1 MSTTQATAG
10 GVKPPVTAILFTCM
24 FLTGVSFAATA
35 PYRSVL
41 AVDTL
46 GMSNSLFA
54 ILVTISA
61 IGTALASLVLG
72 NLSDKL
78 GDRRLTV
85 IFCAVSGAV
94 AYGAIYLF
102 PNIVAFSIAFCLILP
117 FGGALFSQSFTFS
130 RTYYDQHNPDRSEF
144 MVSALRTLFT
154 VAWIVVP
161 PAAGWVAATFTV
173 FEVFGVAAVAHV
185 LFTLVFGILFL
196 ERPAKV
202 AVDGVETAAPL
213 RLPMNRILGLAGV
226 TFIRTATMVH
236 VITIPLAIITDFGG
250 DFAFVGI
257 NAGIAAAIEV
267 PFMLGWGLMV
277 SRFSKETI
285 IVFNAVL
292 FATYFALLAL
302 WAESVWHV
310 LWLQGL
316 NAIATA
322 ALLSITISYTQEAIK
337 GRVGLSTS
345 LFDVMTVLSATG
357 SASLFALFAT
367 EVSYTTVFLAGAAVC
382 LAGAALLA
390 VSARMSDKSTV

>member
-1 MSTTQATAG
+1 
-10 GVKPPVTAILFTCM
+10 M
-24 FLTGVSFAATA
+24 FLTGVAFAATA

-61 IGTALASLVLG
+61 IGTAFASLVLG
-72 NLSDKL
+72 NLSDRL

-85 IFCAVSGAV
+85 MFCAVSGAI

-102 PNIVAFSIAFCLILP
+102 PNIVAFTIAFCLILP

-130 RTYYDQHNPDRSEF
+130 RAHYDENNPDRAEF

-161 PAAGWVAATFTV
+161 PAAGWVAASFTV

-185 LFTLVFGILFL
+185 LFTLVFGLLFL
-196 ERPAKV
+196 GDASPSAGEGEKPKPELQRA
-202 AVDGVETAAPL
+202 
-213 RLPMNRILGLAGV
+213 RLPKDKVVGLIGV
-226 TFIRTATMVH
+226 TLIRTATMVH
-236 VITIPLAIITDFGG
+236 VITIPLAIITDYGG

-267 PFMLGWGLMV
+267 PFMLGWGHAV
-277 SRFSKETI
+277 SRLSKEAI
-285 IVFNAVL
+285 IGFNALL
-292 FATYFALLAL
+292 FAVYFMLLGW
-302 WAESVWHV
+302 WASDVWHV
-310 LWLQGL
+310 LWLQGM

-345 LFDVMTVLSATG
+345 LFDVMTVMSATG
-357 SASLFALFAT
+357 SAGLFALFAT
-367 EVSYTTVFLAGAAVC
+367 DISYSTVFLAGAAVC

-390 VSARMSDKSTV
+390 GSTLLRDKAAI